1 MESERANELE
11 ERAQEARATRMFAR
25 LDDHRKQEIDEIDR
39 ALQRLTL
46 GTYGIRI
53 RCGEPIPLPRLRALP
68 TALVHVQ
75 CTAEEELGPPIM
87 TEEEQPLPVEEAE
100 TLISSGQADE
110 PPEDLESVGAQVL
123 RHEC

>member
-53 RCGEPIPLPRLRALP
+53 HGGEPIPLPRLRALP

-110 PPEDLESVGAQVL
+110 PPEDLESVGA
-123 RHEC
+123 